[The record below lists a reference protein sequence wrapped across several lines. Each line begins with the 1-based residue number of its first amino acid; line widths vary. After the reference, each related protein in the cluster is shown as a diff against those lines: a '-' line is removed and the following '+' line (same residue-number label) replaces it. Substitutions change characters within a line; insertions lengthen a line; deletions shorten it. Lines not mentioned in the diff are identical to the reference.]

1 MAIGTY
7 SIQWARLP
15 RSFFYCIHPAV
26 ESHDYDVPSTP
37 MEVEIQ
43 KVFLTDGKVTIEVT
57 SCIEELCGLN
67 LAEIENQITEIYD
80 RE

>member
-1 MAIGTY
+1 MATGTY
-7 SIQWARLP
+7 SHPMGAVSAL
-15 RSFFYCIHPAV
+15 FFYCVHPAV

-37 MEVEIQ
+37 MEIEIQ
-43 KVFLTDGKVTIEVT
+43 KVFLTDDKVTIEVT

-67 LAEIENQITEIYD
+67 LAEIENQIMESYD